1 MRTEALNS
9 EAVPEEGVVCE
20 SPKFAK
26 LSLATKGYPVLDVT
40 PGELHLANNGPPVFD
55 VSPGELHLTNSGLP
69 VIDIETGKLQ
79 YWSSSTD
86 YRWPLFEVTDSS
98 LTFYK
103 PWTEGMDVNNN
114 IAFQV
119 DADGNVKAS
128 GEILANQGGDDPEG
142 VKRRLDDKTEKQT
155 ALEAKVERLEAAL
168 ADEKTAN
175 NANKAK
181 AEALEEKMAVIE
193 ANFAALEA
201 KLTAA

>member
-1 MRTEALNS
+1 M
-9 EAVPEEGVVCE
+9 
-20 SPKFAK
+20 
-26 LSLATKGYPVLDVT
+26 
-40 PGELHLANNGPPVFD
+40 
-55 VSPGELHLTNSGLP
+55 
-69 VIDIETGKLQ
+69 
-79 YWSSSTD
+79 
-86 YRWPLFEVTDSS
+86 FEVTDSS

-103 PWTEGMDVNNN
+103 PWTEGMDENNN

-142 VKRRLDDKTEKQT
+142 VKRRLDDKTEEQT

-181 AEALEEKMAVIE
+181 AEALEASNAEIWAE
-193 ANFAALEA
+193 LRRLGAARA
-201 KLTAA
+201 